1 LPVFVGLSILT
12 RLCAAFL
19 HTVFPFAS
27 CAMVPLPSSVAAIQM
42 NMTAWLL
49 LFGQLRQSAFS
60 SVEGFAQTL
69 SFLTPTILALLNH
82 LSPSLLGGYLP
93 LLCGTSDLPET
104 VSFHPWPH
112 FFYLVFLLFLL
123 LLFLIFKNCFYMC
136 FAFMC
141 AHVPCTCLV
150 KTDEAVRYPGIGVID
165 VMSSLVGDRNQTWV
179 FWRSSACV

>member
-1 LPVFVGLSILT
+1 MPVFVGLSILT

-27 CAMVPLPSSVAAIQM
+27 CAMVPLPSSVAVIQM

-112 FFYLVFLLFLL
+112 FFLSSVSFVLVAPFPYFQELFLYV
-123 LLFLIFKNCFYMC
+123 FCF
-136 FAFMC
+136 
-141 AHVPCTCLV
+141 HVCTC
-150 KTDEAVRYPGIGVID
+150 TMYMP
-165 VMSSLVGDRNQTWV
+165 
-179 FWRSSACV
+179 SAHRRQMKLLDILELEL